1 MTKGKTVNDDGDE
14 FLLPSD
20 ASCQSCPEA
29 SEQSE
34 ALNRTVVPKRF
45 L

>member
-1 MTKGKTVNDDGDE
+1 MTKAKTVNDDDE
-14 FLLPSD
+14 FLLPTD
-20 ASCQSCPEA
+20 TSCRSSPEA

-34 ALNRTVVPKRF
+34 ALNKTVVPERF